1 MDTIH
6 ASILFLGFIFSLL
19 ILQGIVGLGL
29 KLREN
34 KTIIKYTLFVFYIE
48 LRYKIRLQLFDLK
61 WFFKRVFNIY

>member
-6 ASILFLGFIFSLL
+6 ASILFLGFIFILL
-19 ILQGIVGLGL
+19 ILQGIVWVVL